1 MELFGWDAIMLEG
14 IGLCFG
20 YVGRPV
26 SRHRRLNSI
35 RVPVGPFRSGVEKLG
50 VIRVKKS
57 PNLPGARSSPEFF
70 SWQEVFE
77 GFQGRRNVKP

>member
-1 MELFGWDAIMLEG
+1 MELFGWDAIMLER

-26 SRHRRLNSI
+26 SRQKRLDSI
-35 RVPVGPFRSGVEKLG
+35 GVPAGPFRSGVEKLG

-57 PNLPGARSSPEFF
+57 QNLPGARSSPEFF
-70 SWQEVFE
+70 SWQGVFV